1 MRQTNRAFL
10 VVLAAALA
18 LHCGGQ
24 GKRLA
29 KPARSVLWV
38 TSGTEPSFAELTNI
52 EPFGISE
59 TFVEAGRL
67 SWQGT
72 APSVAPLPLPSLA
85 SRRSVTLV
93 LRGVWASGELDA
105 AGTARALARSFE
117 AMAGAARA
125 KNLDAIGLHLDVD
138 AGESLRSLATTA
150 AELRKQLDPK
160 VYLSATLSRRV
171 LASEEAKALAKAV
184 DFVVAFLYGRRPGE
198 SDDKAA
204 WDLEKVEAGMKRLE
218 ELDRPYLLG
227 VVTVGRAFHLDR
239 GGQALAETTRLK
251 LSDLAHN
258 EALELASGFS
268 LEGIDRVVYTFRA
281 KVPTR
286 VGDWRVEPQQGVRVV
301 GLTTHYIEELER
313 RLGALGLDH
322 FLGTAYYRYVSPEE
336 GLSMSLANLAQ
347 ARSAEAPPIG
357 LKVYREGEGG
367 SASRPRF
374 RVVVEN
380 PGDDRTD
387 ILFLGNN
394 FVEVEVSGGTIAKVD
409 PGAFRRYELLR
420 RTEDGELERDY
431 REARVLRLFTPMLDR
446 RDRRESGAIEIVGKG
461 AAPKIAIRASFVV
474 PGGEVWEAVE
484 EEPAPEGK
492 PGG

>member
-18 LHCGGQ
+18 LHCGGKGQ
-24 GKRLA
+24 RLA
-29 KPARSVLWV
+29 KPAHSVLWV
-38 TSGTEPSFAELTNI
+38 TSGTEPTFAELTNI
-52 EPFGISE
+52 EPFGIKE
-59 TFVEAGRL
+59 TFLEAGRL

-72 APSVAPLPLPSLA
+72 APSVAPLPLPSLTN
-85 SRRSVTLV
+85 RRSVTLV

-105 AGTARALARSFE
+105 AATARALARSFD

-125 KNLDAIGLHLDVD
+125 KNLDAVGLHLDVD
-138 AGESLRSLATTA
+138 AGESLRSLAATA

-160 VYLSATLSRRV
+160 MYLSATLGRRA
-171 LASEEAKALAKAV
+171 LASEVAGELARAV
-184 DFVVAFLYGRRPGE
+184 DFLVAFLYGRRPGE

-239 GGQALAETTRLK
+239 AGQVLAETTRLR

-281 KVPTR
+281 RLPTR
-286 VGDWRVEPQQGVRVV
+286 VGDWRVEPQQAVRVV
-301 GLTTHYIEELER
+301 GLTTHYIEELDR
-313 RLGALGLDH
+313 RLAALGLDH
-322 FLGTAYYRYVSPEE
+322 FLGTAYYRYVAPEE

-357 LKVYREGEGG
+357 LKVYREALGG
-367 SASRPRF
+367 TAARPRF

-394 FVEVEVSGGTIAKVD
+394 FVEVEVSGGSIAKVE

-420 RTEDGELERDY
+420 RSEEGELVRDF
-431 REARVLRLFTPMLDR
+431 REARLLRLFTPMLDR
-446 RDRRESGAIEIVGKG
+446 RDRRESGAIEVMGKG
-461 AAPKIAIRASFVV
+461 GTPTISIRASFVV
-474 PGGEVWEAVE
+474 PGGEAWEAVE
-484 EEPAPEGK
+484 EESPAEK
-492 PGG
+492 PPG